1 MKIKKIS
8 KVNELHYTIKD
19 LVTLDYYVFITEN
32 ENNFTSN
39 YFIDKSN
46 LLWVYMN
53 EKQGTI
59 IDTKSPGPAGIYAK
73 WEKDRIK
80 FYEFSG
86 IEVAYFVIT
95 DEFIKM
101 LDKGVEELKN
111 YNGPREF

>member
-1 MKIKKIS
+1 MKIQKIL
-8 KVNELHYTIKD
+8 KVNEMHYKIKD

-32 ENNFTSN
+32 ENSFTSN

-73 WEKDRIK
+73 WEKGVINFYDFQHIK
-80 FYEFSG
+80 
-86 IEVAYFVIT
+86 VAYFIVT
-95 DEFIKM
+95 NEFIDM
-101 LDKGVEELKN
+101 LNKGVEELKS